1 METAARSQAIDER
14 LVEATTATLELF
26 GVYLGRRL
34 GLYAALRGRDR
45 SAGELAGAAGIA
57 ERYAREW
64 LEQQAVAGFLR
75 VDDPKRPAEERRY
88 GLPED
93 VAAAVC
99 DPEHPSCVSP
109 LAEMV
114 VGVAGALDDVVEAYR
129 SGGGVPYA
137 RYGYDFRHGQG
148 AINRPAFT
156 HDLVGSWIPALPE
169 VHAALAA
176 GGAPRVADVGCG
188 HGWSTLAL
196 SRAFPE
202 ARVTGFDADP
212 ASIADAR
219 GHAKEQGVSCSFEL
233 ADAGSLPDGSFDLIF
248 LLEALHDFSRPAEIL
263 TRLRRALAAGG
274 SLVVADEKVAP
285 AFQAPGDAMERL
297 MYGWSISH
305 CLPAAM
311 AEQPATPTGTVLR
324 EEALRALAQE
334 AGYRAVDVAD
344 VDAGFFRVYRLAS

>member
-1 METAARSQAIDER
+1 MEIRAHEQPIDER

-34 GLYAALRGRDR
+34 GLYGALRGRALT
-45 SAGELAGAAGIA
+45 SGELAQAAGVA

-64 LEQQAVAGFLR
+64 LEQQAVAGFLYVEPR
-75 VDDPKRPAEERRY
+75 RLAQDRRY
-88 GLPED
+88 KLPED

-169 VHAALAA
+169 VHAALET
-176 GGAPRVADVGCG
+176 GAPLRVADVGCG

-196 SRAFPE
+196 ARAYPHAE
-202 ARVTGFDADP
+202 VVGFDADP
-212 ASIADAR
+212 ASIEDAR
-219 GHAKEQGVSCSFEL
+219 KHAKEQGVSCSFER
-233 ADAGSLPDGSFDLIF
+233 ADASSLPDASFDLIF
-248 LLEALHDFSRPAEIL
+248 LLEALHDFSRPREVLAC
-263 TRLRRALAAGG
+263 LRRALASRG
-274 SLVVADEKVAP
+274 SLVVADEKVASS
-285 AFQAPGDAMERL
+285 FQAPGDLLERL

-305 CLPAAM
+305 CLPTAM

-324 EEALRALAQE
+324 EETLCALAQE

-344 VDAGFFRVYRLAS
+344 VDAGFFRVYRLAH